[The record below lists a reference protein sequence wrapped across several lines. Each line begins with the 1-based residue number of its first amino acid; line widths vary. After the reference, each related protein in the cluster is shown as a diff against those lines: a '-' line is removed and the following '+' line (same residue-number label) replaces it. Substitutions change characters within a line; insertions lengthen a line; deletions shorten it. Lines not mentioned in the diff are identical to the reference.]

1 MNMNVREILENIT
14 KEHASDIFVVAG
26 RPPVSYTHLDVYKRQ
41 IEWQKKDHRI
51 HDSLLRFLKNSQIQY
66 SSNHNK

>member
-26 RPPVSYTHLDVYKRQ
+26 RDRKSVV
-41 IEWQKKDHRI
+41 
-51 HDSLLRFLKNSQIQY
+51 
-66 SSNHNK
+66 